1 MSTAAPTG
9 RSPQAPILYPES
21 DGLPIADNTRQF
33 EYIATIKGGLD
44 AVFKDDD
51 NVFVAGDLFWY
62 PVEGDPTVRAAP
74 DTMVAFGRPRG
85 HRRSYLQWEEGGVTP
100 QVTFEI
106 LSPSN
111 RPSDL
116 IRKFQFYER
125 YGVEEYYVYDP
136 DHGVLEGWLRKG
148 NLLEQVPNMQGWVSP
163 RLKVRLELSGMDL
176 HLFAPDGKRFA
187 TYLELVAERDL
198 AQQERDLAQER
209 TNRLAAQLRALGVD
223 PEA

>member
-1 MSTAAPTG
+1 MPTAAETG
-9 RSPQAPILYPES
+9 RLTQTPIIYPES

-33 EYIATIKGGLD
+33 EYIATIKGGVEALFDHD
-44 AVFKDDD
+44 A

-62 PVEGDPTVRAAP
+62 PVQGDPAIRAAP
-74 DTMVAFGRPRG
+74 DTLVVFGRPRG
-85 HRRSYLQWEEGGVTP
+85 HRRSYLQWEEGGIAP

-125 YGVEEYYVYDP
+125 FGVEEYYLYDP
-136 DHGVLEGWLRKG
+136 DHGVLEGWLRSG
-148 NLLEQVPNMQGWVSP
+148 AVLEQIPEMQGWVSP

-176 HLFAPDGKRFA
+176 LLFGPDGKRFA
-187 TYLELVAERDL
+187 TYLELVAQRNQAEQRV
-198 AQQERDLAQER
+198 AK
-209 TNRLAAQLRALGVD
+209 LAAQLRTLGIE

>member
-1 MSTAAPTG
+1 MSTAAQTG

-21 DGLPIADNTRQF
+21 DGLPIADYTRQF

-44 AVFKDDD
+44 GVFKDDP

-62 PVEGDPTVRAAP
+62 PVEGDPTIRAAP
-74 DTMVAFGRPRG
+74 DTLVAFGRPRG
-85 HRRSYLQWEEGGVTP
+85 HRRSYLQWEEGGIAP

-111 RPSDL
+111 RPAHL

-136 DHGVLEGWLRKG
+136 DHGVLEGWLR
-148 NLLEQVPNMQGWVSP
+148 QGGRLQDIATMAGWISP
-163 RLKVRLELSGMDL
+163 RLKVRFELAGTDLELFG
-176 HLFAPDGKRFA
+176 PDGRRFA
-187 TYLELVAERDL
+187 TYLELVAEAEKARQL
-198 AQQERDLAQER
+198 LEQAQQRVE
-209 TNRLAAQLRALGVD
+209 RLAAQLRELGAE